1 MAEELER
8 VPGTE
13 QAHFQ
18 PLEAEAEAT
27 VAAEWTIDT
36 AGTKFPQEV
45 SQKFF
50 V

>member
-8 VPGTE
+8 
-13 QAHFQ
+13 AS
-18 PLEAEAEAT
+18 LEAEAEAT